1 MQQTN
6 LINATANLP
15 QINKNKEKH
24 TACGIKTERDPK
36 GAAEWMRGGS

>member
-1 MQQTN
+1 
-6 LINATANLP
+6 LCEILKKKKYHVK
-15 QINKNKEKH
+15 INKNKEKH